1 MYHCLKEKVG
11 LAIGK
16 GKKSLEGDK
25 TTSILLCNSEA
36 SLFSFLIYNLLYCNT
51 LAFSICDF
59 KYIFRSYYTDENP
72 QDLPL
77 HPNLAGRLLN
87 AWH

>member
-1 MYHCLKEKVG
+1 MESHTF
-11 LAIGK
+11 K
-16 GKKSLEGDK
+16 GVDK
-25 TTSILLCNSEA
+25 DKLGNIC

-59 KYIFRSYYTDENP
+59 KYIFRSDYTDENP